1 MIVHL
6 VNPETV
12 VDLPCLLLLLDLG
25 KLCRSKCSKSSLVVT
40 ERDDEGVGEMA
51 LVLNTFLN
59 TNITIAMI
67 AHVLVGL
74 MAWAQWRRW
83 P

>member
-6 VNPETV
+6 VNPESV

-59 TNITIAMI
+59 TNVTIAMI
-67 AHVLVGL
+67 AYVLVGL

>member
-1 MIVHL
+1 M
-6 VNPETV
+6 
-12 VDLPCLLLLLDLG
+12 
-25 KLCRSKCSKSSLVVT
+25 SKSSLVVT

-51 LVLNTFLN
+51 LDLVLNTFLN

-67 AHVLVGL
+67 AYVLVGL